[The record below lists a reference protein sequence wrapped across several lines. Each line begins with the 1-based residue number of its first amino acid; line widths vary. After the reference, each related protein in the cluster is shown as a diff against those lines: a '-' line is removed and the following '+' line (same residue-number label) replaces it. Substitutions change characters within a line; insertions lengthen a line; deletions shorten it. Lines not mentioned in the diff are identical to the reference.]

1 MLAVFS
7 SRLIRYSLYLVLA
20 FIAQKL
26 FQSSFFG
33 RFRIGSQRTDTMAA
47 GLDCLTATISD
58 IQENY
63 TNGSWTAVSVLNSY
77 LAQIDAHDQ
86 YLHAII
92 QLAPRTQLLELA
104 QSLDEE
110 RKTSGARS
118 PLHGIPVLVKV
129 IVLDAIALGLH

>member
-1 MLAVFS
+1 
-7 SRLIRYSLYLVLA
+7 
-20 FIAQKL
+20 
-26 FQSSFFG
+26 
-33 RFRIGSQRTDTMAA
+33 MAG

-92 QLAPRTQLLELA
+92 QLAPKTQLLELA

-110 RKTSGARS
+110 RKTSGTRG
-118 PLHGIPVLVKV
+118 PLHGIPVLFKV
-129 IVLDAIALGLH
+129 ILSDALALGVSIDTPFFFRTTLILTQTLVWHRQHVVALLLSARVLLRALPLLKA

>member
-1 MLAVFS
+1 
-7 SRLIRYSLYLVLA
+7 
-20 FIAQKL
+20 
-26 FQSSFFG
+26 
-33 RFRIGSQRTDTMAA
+33 MAA

-63 TNGSWTAVSVLNSY
+63 TNGSWTTVSVLNSY